1 MFIIYKR
8 EIYEPAHLN
17 LQPPA
22 LNGGDWKSKNWKCGT
37 VKNAEVENASLKNAT
52 PVCGGAKCE
61 TEYYETPVTITDSG
75 NVVRMITMNFYAH
88 DSKISTIN
96 LYSKWNV
103 QIT

>member
-1 MFIIYKR
+1 MSQQ
-8 EIYEPAHLN
+8 PAHLN

-22 LNGGDWKSKNWKCGT
+22 LNGATENPRT
-37 VKNAEVENASLKNAT
+37 ENAAPSKMQKWKT
-52 PVCGGAKCE
+52 RVWKTRHQCVGGAKCE

-88 DSKISTIN
+88 DSKISTRN